1 MLHIA
6 SRIIFEIF
14 ISEIPLVR
22 HGPKRYSYPY
32 PLLRLAR
39 FFVAT
44 REYSGF
50 HSWWKAKSLRIL
62 DRISKTV
69 LCFLRPCPI
78 LAVLCFLKQRAHFLI
93 ATPEKKRRIESF
105 RCHAVCQ
112 RHHSPATMAKYSWS
126 FFLSLYLYRYIVA
139 LAALINQK

>member
-1 MLHIA
+1 MLLFLCSELNYIYDIYFRNSTGTA
-6 SRIIFEIF
+6 WLKEIF
-14 ISEIPLVR
+14 LL
-22 HGPKRYSYPY
+22 RYS
-32 PLLRLAR
+32 LLRLPR
-39 FFVAT
+39 FFVTT

-93 ATPEKKRRIESF
+93 ATPEKKRIESL

-112 RHHSPATMAKYSWS
+112 RHHTPATMAKYSWP
-126 FFLSLYLYRYIVA
+126 FFLSSEISRTLLLRW
-139 LAALINQK
+139 